1 MTMSSR
7 SGTVAKEAR
16 NKDSTRWLCYLAFD
30 ILHDGTNALTE
41 RSLSDRRKILEGA
54 ITNDKHHIEVIE
66 MHVVEKGTHSLLS
79 LFLSTHTHTHT
90 HEHKHKKQAQ
100 KIRDIGKR

>member
-1 MTMSSR
+1 MFSR

-41 RSLSDRRKILEGA
+41 RSLSERRKILEGA

-66 MHVVEKGTHSLLS
+66 MHVVEKGTHSLSLS
-79 LFLSTHTHTHT
+79 LSVSLCTHTNTKT
-90 HEHKHKKQAQ
+90 QAQ